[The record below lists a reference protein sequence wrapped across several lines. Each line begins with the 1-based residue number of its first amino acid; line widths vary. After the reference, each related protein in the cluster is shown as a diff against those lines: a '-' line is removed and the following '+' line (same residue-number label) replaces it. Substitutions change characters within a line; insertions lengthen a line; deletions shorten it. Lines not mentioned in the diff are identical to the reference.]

1 MELYTVTGV
10 LTKDGEAHKINNGKQ
25 VIRFSLPIDK
35 SYKDQNGEWV
45 NKTKWLKCNW
55 WIDSEKAA
63 QMLIKGTIVSVEGEP
78 MATAYLKDGA
88 AMPTLE
94 MRVTRLTRHG
104 MRAAKTEQAE
114 QTNVEQI
121 NNQDNADDL
130 PF

>member
-1 MELYTVTGV
+1 MELYTVTST
-10 LTKDGEAHKINNGKQ
+10 LAKDCEVRKTNNGKQ
-25 VIRFSLPIDK
+25 VISFSLPIDK

-45 NKTKWLKCNW
+45 NKTKWIKCNW

-63 QMLIKGTIVSVEGEP
+63 QMLVKGTIVSVEGEP
-78 MATAYLKDGA
+78 IATAYLKDGA

-114 QTNVEQI
+114 VEQF

>member
-1 MELYTVTGV
+1 MELYTVTGA
-10 LTKDGEAHKINNGKQ
+10 LTKDGEAHKTNNGKQ
-25 VIRFSLPIDK
+25 VISFSLPIDK

-94 MRVTRLTRHG
+94 MRVTRLTKHG
-104 MRAAKTEQAE
+104 MKAAKTEQAE
-114 QTNVEQI
+114 QTNVEQF